1 MSPSAISEPQISD
14 VDRLLQTSIAPQ
26 AAQLDKDPKAL
37 HQAFQTLGRHNL
49 LGLKVAPEW
58 GGQGW
63 DSRAVYHF
71 TEQLARYSGAL
82 VFLQSQHQ
90 RCVQELVNSD
100 NLELKEKYLRDAI
113 AGHIGLGV
121 GFSHLRR
128 AQQPV
133 VAKETAGGYLFTGTV
148 PWITGFRIFEHWMLA
163 AQLPDGRAVFV
174 LAPFYAIEDSLKFS
188 EPMELAALGSTQTV
202 TATLQNWVAPEEL
215 VLDIKPAGWIQRADM
230 GYPLTHNLFALGCA
244 QAGLDIL
251 EKAQRSGLSEIGV
264 AYKRLQNEV
273 SQCRD
278 ATYETL
284 ENPSETRLQL
294 RAWAIELAVRCGHGA
309 VIVSRGAANFAKH
322 PAQRVYRE
330 ALAFSVSGQS
340 TGVMK
345 ASLERI
351 VGADLWGCCLTDS

>member
-1 MSPSAISEPQISD
+1 MSPSVISSLKISD
-14 VDRLLQTSIAPQ
+14 VDRLLQSSIAPQ
-26 AAQLDKDPKAL
+26 AAQLDKNLKAL
-37 HQAFQTLGRHNL
+37 HQAFQELGRHNL

-63 DSRAVYHF
+63 DSRAVYQF

-90 RCVQELVNSD
+90 RCVQELWNSD
-100 NLELKEKYLRDAI
+100 NLSLKETYLKGAI
-113 AGHIGLGV
+113 AGRIGLGV

-133 VAKETAGGYLFTGTV
+133 VAKETVDGYLFTGTV
-148 PWITGFRIFEHWMLA
+148 PWITGFGIFDHWMLA

-174 LAPFYAIEDSLKFS
+174 LAPFHTIEGSLNFS
-188 EPMELAALGSTQTV
+188 EPMELTALGSTQTV

-230 GYPLTHNLFALGCA
+230 GYPLTHNFFALGCA

-251 EKAQRSGLSEIGV
+251 EKAQTFGLSEIGA
-264 AYKRLQNEV
+264 AYKRLRNEV
-273 SQCRD
+273 NQCRD
-278 ATYETL
+278 ATYRTL
-284 ENPSETRLQL
+284 ENPSETRLRL

-309 VIVSRGAANFAKH
+309 VIVSRGAANFAQH

-340 TGVMK
+340 NRVMK

-351 VGADLWGCCLTDS
+351 IGGV

>member
-14 VDRLLQTSIAPQ
+14 VDHLLQTAIAPQ

-37 HQAFQTLGRHNL
+37 HRAFKELGYHGL
-49 LGLKVAPEW
+49 LGLKAASEW
-58 GGQGW
+58 GGQNW
-63 DSRAVYHF
+63 DSRAVYQF

-90 RCVQELVNSD
+90 RCVQELANSD
-100 NLELKEKYLRDAI
+100 NRGLKETYLRDAI

-133 VAKETAGGYLFTGTV
+133 TAKETAGGFVFNGTV
-148 PWITGFRIFEHWMLA
+148 PWITGFGIFKHWMLA

-174 LAPFYAIEDSLKFS
+174 LAPFHAIKDSLALS

-202 TATLQNWVAPEEL
+202 TATLQNWVAPEAL
-215 VLDIKPAGWIQRADM
+215 VLDIKPAGWIQTADM
-230 GYPLTHNLFALGCA
+230 GYPLTHNFFALGCA
-244 QAGLDIL
+244 QAGLDIVK
-251 EKAQRSGLSEIGV
+251 KAQSSGFSEIRA
-264 AYKRLQNEV
+264 AYRRLCDEV
-273 SQCRD
+273 NRCRE
-278 ATYETL
+278 ATYKTL
-284 ENPSETRLQL
+284 ENPSEERLRL

-309 VIVSRGAANFAKH
+309 VIVSRGAANFAGH

-340 TGVMK
+340 AGVMK

-351 VGADLWGCCLTDS
+351 TGEG

>member
-1 MSPSAISEPQISD
+1 MSPSAISSPTISN
-14 VDRLLQTSIAPQ
+14 VERLLQTSIAPQ
-26 AAQLDKDPKAL
+26 TTPLDKDPKAL
-37 HQAFQTLGRHNL
+37 HWAFQELGRHNL

-63 DSRAVYHF
+63 DSKAVYQF
-71 TEQLARYSGAL
+71 TDQLARYSGAL
-82 VFLQSQHQ
+82 VFLQSQQQ

-100 NLELKEKYLRDAI
+100 NLELKERYLGGAI
-113 AGHIGLGV
+113 AGRIGLGV

-128 AQQPV
+128 VQQPV

-148 PWITGFRIFEHWMLA
+148 PWITGFGIFEHWMLA

-174 LAPFYAIEDSLKFS
+174 LAPFYATEDCLNFS

-202 TATLQNWVAPEEL
+202 TATLQNWFASEEL
-215 VLDIKPAGWIQRADM
+215 VLDIKPVGWIQRADM
-230 GYPLTHNLFALGCA
+230 GYPLTHNFFALGCA

-251 EKAQRSGLSEIGV
+251 EKAQSSGISEVGA

-273 SQCRD
+273 SQCRH
-278 ATYETL
+278 ATYGTL
-284 ENPSETRLQL
+284 ENPSEDRLQL

-309 VIVSRGAANFAKH
+309 VVVSRGAANFADH

-340 TGVMK
+340 NGVMK

-351 VGADLWGCCLTDS
+351 IGGM